1 MISGAGR
8 SAGPAGGA
16 SGASRGPSRGRSA
29 GMSSPGAMGRCMWW
43 VNWRWKAPPPPTRT
57 PPPSPLDT
65 GVPSGSVTAVWPP
78 FQPMFRAPGAVP
90 GRKPRARSAASSLPV
105 LNRLP

>member
-1 MISGAGR
+1 MHVVGELALEGAAATDADAAALA
-8 SAGPAGGA
+8 AGHRGA
-16 SGASRGPSRGRSA
+16 VRQ
-29 GMSSPGAMGRCMWW
+29 W
-43 VNWRWKAPPPPTRT
+43 VNWRWKAPPPPMRT

-90 GRKPRARSAASSLPV
+90 GRKPRARRAASSLPV